1 MRITHYRHMT
11 DDELLSFAE
20 TRAETPLEV
29 ELLNRL
35 NAAKY
40 GTPYMEKLNQQME
53 LVFGESPK

>member
-11 DDELLSFAE
+11 DDELLKFAQ

-35 NAAKY
+35 EAKMY
-40 GTPYMEKLNQQME
+40 GGFAKSTEGQME
-53 LVFGESPK
+53 IIFGKEFT

>member
-11 DDELLSFAE
+11 DDELLKFAQ

-35 NAAKY
+35 ETKMYGGFAKSTE
-40 GTPYMEKLNQQME
+40 GQTEIL
-53 LVFGESPK
+53 FGKEFT